1 MTYFGSVYGQIE
13 LKERPPIIT
22 REQEKD
28 IANKLTQGI
37 RDYLTS
43 EEAFEAQARFTAE
56 KLWEGLFEWANQA
69 CPHQFYANTKQQCPA
84 CWDELRDSIYGKQAR
99 QEDKGGEMTKK
110 NILIGGERGKQWQ
123 SPEEMT
129 EKIGIDEAIELLRK
143 TQTPKVAFPYTLMN
157 EAIQLGIE
165 ALERLQCM
173 RRSKVWEELLP
184 SEESE

>member
-99 QEDKGGEMTKK
+99 QEDKGGEM
-110 NILIGGERGKQWQ
+110 NIYLKAW
-123 SPEEMT
+123 
-129 EKIGIDEAIELLRK
+129 KLL
-143 TQTPKVAFPYTLMN
+143 
-157 EAIQLGIE
+157 
-165 ALERLQCM
+165 LERLERKTGWGKEEIKKLMLQCLLDAG
-173 RRSKVWEELLP
+173 EE
-184 SEESE
+184 EK